1 MGVLHG
7 EKAMFNSGFVIIT
20 SSLLAGMSTL
30 IAYDGTNNE
39 SLTSESRLGISQNY
53 PAPDVEGQFANLQ
66 LHGDAMAFRLGVG
79 DDPTV
84 FDHYQGMARL
94 NDPDD
99 GTPYIILTRSWI
111 PRPGEVLVVKMG
123 SRDKDGERLRSNL
136 LKRGTQMKDTA
147 PPEEDWGISHVHFN
161 GLNGWP
167 KFSHLGGP
175 QLVGDVLVIPL
186 ENHCYSNYGGGT
198 DPCND
203 LPPIPP
209 LPPLPEIGGLTLIDL
224 SDPESPLPLLTKMFY
239 TMGKVGVVGATYIGE
254 GEHPVYANRYLF
266 IMTWGNSSEVRFAWS
281 DSDDLKQTGDI
292 ILESFTWHEDYLGSN
307 KGKWRNW
314 QTLNFVRDTNGTLY
328 LIGAE
333 KAAGSTAADWIGLFK
348 VDVSKLTDANYSQAI
363 SYIDEKHL
371 QLNDPNMG
379 SLDAASG
386 VYVSPSGQLILYTG
400 PHDND
405 APLHSVEMGEF
416 RNIDVYHHGTT
427 ARDTMCPWVELYE
440 DEKGWADS
448 SPDRSLMLDYKDR
461 NLEDW
466 DDLDKEGFGDEADSL
481 RYYLAPGQELHLF
494 EDAHYSY
501 GDRVLRL
508 TGDGSV
514 HSIDI
519 LDDVI
524 VDGEK
529 GFGDEIDSVKM
540 FPFANHGGPYSGDE
554 GSTISLIAANLCY
567 SDAEATFDWSVDSS
581 LCTFY
586 NSTLRQPELSCDD
599 DGVFTISL
607 MVDVGGDYATA
618 DTTVTVLNVPPVVS
632 LDIISN
638 ELGDEIGNEI
648 PVSLVGLTVDV
659 SGHFADSGTLDT
671 HTARMDWGDGT
682 VDDLGDVQQVIG
694 ASHAYMS
701 PGTYVLTL
709 IVTDDDGGEGMASA
723 EIEVVTAE
731 GSITTAI
738 ALLTGLAADPGVVAG
753 VRVAIENA
761 IDKLNGKNDGI
772 GSNGVLDEIGKGN
785 LNAAL
790 VKVDH
795 ALQYLK
801 AAEATDPE
809 LDLMSADGL
818 IALAAKSIAV
828 EAIRLATAATSRP
841 NDLRKIQQANDLLAQ
856 GDMQMAASD
865 YIGAALSY
873 REAVQRVQ
881 GIDTT

>member
-1 MGVLHG
+1 
-7 EKAMFNSGFVIIT
+7 
-20 SSLLAGMSTL
+20 
-30 IAYDGTNNE
+30 
-39 SLTSESRLGISQNY
+39 
-53 PAPDVEGQFANLQ
+53 
-66 LHGDAMAFRLGVG
+66 
-79 DDPTV
+79 
-84 FDHYQGMARL
+84 
-94 NDPDD
+94 
-99 GTPYIILTRSWI
+99 
-111 PRPGEVLVVKMG
+111 
-123 SRDKDGERLRSNL
+123 
-136 LKRGTQMKDTA
+136 
-147 PPEEDWGISHVHFN
+147 
-161 GLNGWP
+161 
-167 KFSHLGGP
+167 
-175 QLVGDVLVIPL
+175 
-186 ENHCYSNYGGGT
+186 
-198 DPCND
+198 
-203 LPPIPP
+203 
-209 LPPLPEIGGLTLIDL
+209 
-224 SDPESPLPLLTKMFY
+224 
-239 TMGKVGVVGATYIGE
+239 
-254 GEHPVYANRYLF
+254 
-266 IMTWGNSSEVRFAWS
+266 
-281 DSDDLKQTGDI
+281 
-292 ILESFTWHEDYLGSN
+292 
-307 KGKWRNW
+307 
-314 QTLNFVRDTNGTLY
+314 
-328 LIGAE
+328 
-333 KAAGSTAADWIGLFK
+333 
-348 VDVSKLTDANYSQAI
+348 
-363 SYIDEKHL
+363 
-371 QLNDPNMG
+371 
-379 SLDAASG
+379 
-386 VYVSPSGQLILYTG
+386 
-400 PHDND
+400 
-405 APLHSVEMGEF
+405 
-416 RNIDVYHHGTT
+416 
-427 ARDTMCPWVELYE
+427 
-440 DEKGWADS
+440 
-448 SPDRSLMLDYKDR
+448 
-461 NLEDW
+461 
-466 DDLDKEGFGDEADSL
+466 
-481 RYYLAPGQELHLF
+481 
-494 EDAHYSY
+494 
-501 GDRVLRL
+501 
-508 TGDGSV
+508 
-514 HSIDI
+514 
-519 LDDVI
+519 

-529 GFGDEIDSVKM
+529 GFGDETDSAKM

-554 GSTISLIAANLCY
+554 GSTISMIAANLCY
-567 SDAEATFDWSVDSS
+567 SYAEATFDWSVDSS

-772 GSNGVLDEIGKGN
+772 GSNGVLDEIEKGN